1 MNPINQVLVLLSV
14 ICALVIGL
22 SSEQCSFLIG
32 VAVMLVKLGMSTTQ
46 SDHPHKFSTLQ
57 NDIIQGMPTSL
68 SDALKK
74 FGVDGRFELYAACP
88 TCHFTYK
95 GHALPGNRE
104 FYHLPEICTNE
115 VVSKE
120 GTYKCGASLL
130 TKRRDNTLQPIKPFL
145 LPSFT
150 DYIARCLQDPTYLN
164 QCTEATDTALESIRT
179 GNAPNNVQDAFDAYF
194 VRDHKGPDGKLFVDR
209 GNKIRL
215 AFSIHTDFFNPKR
228 ITHRGLHASVGV
240 VSCANL
246 ALDSSI
252 RYLPEYLYTYLIP
265 GPHEPDYD
273 QLDHYLRPTLEKF
286 VEAWRPGMR
295 VSRTANS
302 ELGVVVEAGIFLSVN
317 DLPAA
322 RKAAGFMGTMSNFIC
337 TVCNLHGTHHIFSC
351 DHKNW
356 PRRDISELRRWS
368 EAYRDARTHSKRTAI
383 VKNHGVRWS
392 SFWLLEYWDPTR
404 MLVIDAMHCILE
416 GVVHYHCR
424 HVLRLDASATQISAD
439 GFKYAFDWPW
449 TLYDNETVPEGLK
462 IPEKQ
467 VLSVIKV
474 QKALSLAISGDK
486 ALTLEQ
492 LWSRLENQGTLAS
505 LKFVAHTL
513 ELPTTLHNLSAKVS
527 MMHVQRACRTS
538 KKPESIRA
546 PTGVALTK
554 SHFIALLLDWVSKI
568 SSFKEPFC

>member
-1 MNPINQVLVLLSV
+1 
-14 ICALVIGL
+14 
-22 SSEQCSFLIG
+22 
-32 VAVMLVKLGMSTTQ
+32 
-46 SDHPHKFSTLQ
+46 
-57 NDIIQGMPTSL
+57 
-68 SDALKK
+68 
-74 FGVDGRFELYAACP
+74 
-88 TCHFTYK
+88 
-95 GHALPGNRE
+95 
-104 FYHLPEICTNE
+104 
-115 VVSKE
+115 
-120 GTYKCGASLL
+120 
-130 TKRRDNTLQPIKPFL
+130 
-145 LPSFT
+145 
-150 DYIARCLQDPTYLN
+150 
-164 QCTEATDTALESIRT
+164 
-179 GNAPNNVQDAFDAYF
+179 
-194 VRDHKGPDGKLFVDR
+194 
-209 GNKIRL
+209 
-215 AFSIHTDFFNPKR
+215 
-228 ITHRGLHASVGV
+228 
-240 VSCANL
+240 
-246 ALDSSI
+246 
-252 RYLPEYLYTYLIP
+252 
-265 GPHEPDYD
+265 
-273 QLDHYLRPTLEKF
+273 
-286 VEAWRPGMR
+286 
-295 VSRTANS
+295 
-302 ELGVVVEAGIFLSVN
+302 
-317 DLPAA
+317 
-322 RKAAGFMGTMSNFIC
+322 
-337 TVCNLHGTHHIFSC
+337 VCNLHGTHHIFSC

-368 EAYRDARTHSKRTAI
+368 EAYRDARTHSERTAI

-527 MMHVQRACRTS
+527 MMHVHRACRTS

-554 SHFIALLLDWVSKI
+554 SHFIALLLDWRLNQPHNSTAFI
-568 SSFKEPFC
+568 IPTGTPETLSFIQHIIRYCTTASWLNSVPKNYGESNAGTIKADEWRTLSTVYLPIALIILWGDDDGCAPPSDSFLLKAIDHTMALFQAT